1 MAGGAAWKD
10 VMRQEGLD
18 DMTLLSKVTN
28 EQIRDNLKE
37 RYDNDIIYTSI
48 SDVLISMN
56 PYKAIPI
63 YGKEIVT
70 DYIGRS
76 RIELPPHI
84 FSIAEESYR
93 SMLNEKENQCI
104 IISGESGAGKTEA
117 AKKIMFYIA
126 EVTGGGNSGGRLEQ
140 VKNIILETNPL
151 LEAFG
156 NAKTLRNNNSSRF
169 GKYFELY
176 FNKNGDPDG
185 GLITNYLLEKSRVV
199 FQIPGERNFHIFYQ
213 FCVGASAQEKG
224 DFGINHAQDFVYL
237 TTGNTLTVEGMDD
250 RQEWA
255 DVRKAMNVIGINA
268 GEQGAI
274 LQLLA
279 AILWIGNLSYR
290 VAGEKATIADQGT
303 LDYVAYLL
311 SVPGD
316 FLKAALETRSME
328 TKHGANQR
336 GTSYTVPLNEVQ
348 AIAARDGLAKAIYSK
363 LFDWLVERL
372 NVALKSTSP
381 DYCIGVLD
389 IYGFEVFENNSF
401 EQLCINYVNEKLQQI
416 FIQFTLKNE
425 QEEYVREGI
434 KWTPIEY
441 FNNKIVCD
449 LIEEKR
455 PPGIFPVMDD
465 VCKSVHA
472 VSDGADKAL
481 QQRLSACSENPHF
494 QIRAQNFLI
503 KHYAGDVTYR
513 VAGMV
518 EKNKDNLGKDLIEM
532 IQMSQNG
539 FVAGLFPESAES
551 VANTTAGF
559 KIKTSANVL
568 VATLTKCTPHYVRCL
583 KPNDQKAANVFDAPR
598 VMHQV
603 KYLGLLDN
611 IKVRR
616 SGFAYRTIFKKFIER
631 YYLISGRTSYAGQKV
646 WKGDDLS
653 GCRAILED
661 APVDRSEWQIGS
673 SKVFLKAP
681 ETLFAFEDLRVNYY
695 HNMVSRIKTSYRTF
709 RDHKHKVAN
718 RIKNAFRTWKSC
730 REEAVTAIQKAYRA
744 YKGAAPYY
752 DLKMAG
758 EKTIEGKKQRQRY
771 SLTSVRKYFGDYL
784 GMQGQRELLAA
795 MGPGASEPVMFSA
808 KGQVVVHSSILGTQK
823 ISPRFIIVTQHN
835 IYTIMLKVKNNLAT
849 HILDRQVPISQI
861 NSATMSTQY
870 DNYLVLHV
878 TEDADLVVSTDFKTE
893 MLAWLNQHG
902 SIRNNV
908 TFADKIKYAKKKGAF
923 KELTFVKDAMHKLAA
938 QNPFFKKGKICT
950 SDGQPA
956 SSRVKQFEFRKKA
969 TPKARVE
976 RQREVVQV
984 RRGNATGILRG
995 TTKAGAGAKNTVN
1008 IPGGGGSDHGG
1019 DYESPDSY
1027 QPAPTPIR
1035 GGGQA
1040 PGPGG
1045 PSRGAPRGGP
1055 ARGAPRGGPG
1065 GPGPA
1070 RGGGPPP
1077 NRGGPGPARGAP
1089 PGAGGPPR
1097 GGPGGPGPARGGG
1110 PPPNRGGPGPARGA
1124 PGAGGPPRGGP
1135 GAGGPPRGRG
1145 ALPPRP

>member
-1 MAGGAAWKD
+1 MAGAAWKD
-10 VMRQEGLD
+10 VMKQEGLD

-63 YGKEIVT
+63 YGKEIVQ

-93 SMLNEKENQCI
+93 NMLNEKENQCI

-126 EVTGGGNSGGRLEQ
+126 EVTGGGNTGGRLEH
-140 VKNIILETNPL
+140 VKMIILETNPL

-213 FCVGASAQEKG
+213 YCVGASAQEKN
-224 DFGINHAQDFVYL
+224 DYGIGQAGDFVYL
-237 TTGNTLTVEGMDD
+237 TTGNTLTVDGMDD
-250 RQEWA
+250 YQEWQ
-255 DVRKAMNVIGINA
+255 DVRNAMNVIGITA
-268 GEQGAI
+268 AEQGSIMQA
-274 LQLLA
+274 LA
-279 AILWIGNLSYR
+279 AILWIGNLTYN

-311 SVPGD
+311 SVPAA
-316 FLKAALETRSME
+316 FLKSSLETRQME
-328 TKHGANQR
+328 TKHGGR
-336 GTSYTVPLNEVQ
+336 SGTSYTVPLNQVQ
-348 AIAARDGLAKAIYSK
+348 AIAARDGLAKAIYSRM
-363 LFDWLVERL
+363 FDWLVERL
-372 NVALKSTSP
+372 NVALKSQSP
-381 DYCIGVLD
+381 DYNIGVLD

-472 VSDGADKAL
+472 VQKGADEAL
-481 QQRLSACSENPHF
+481 QQRISACSENPHF
-494 QIRAQNFLI
+494 QLRAQNFLI

-513 VAGMV
+513 IAGMV
-518 EKNKDNLGKDLIEM
+518 EKNKDQLGKDLIEM
-532 IQMSQNG
+532 AQMSQNS
-539 FVAGLFPESAES
+539 FICGLFPESAES
-551 VANTTAGF
+551 SGNTTAGF
-559 KIKTSANVL
+559 KIKSSANIL
-568 VATLTKCTPHYVRCL
+568 VATLSKCAPHYVRCL

-603 KYLGLLDN
+603 RYLGLLDN

-616 SGFAYRTIFKKFIER
+616 SGFAYRTVFKKFIER

-646 WKGDDLS
+646 WKGDDVS

-661 APVDRSEWQIGS
+661 APVAKTEWQIGS
-673 SKVFLKAP
+673 TKVFLKAP

-695 HNMVSRIKTSYRTF
+695 HNMVSRIKTAHRTF
-709 RDHKHKVAN
+709 KDHKNKCAN
-718 RIKNAFRTWKSC
+718 RIKNAFRTWKTA
-730 REEAVTAIQKAYRA
+730 REEAVQAIQKAYRA
-744 YKGAAPYY
+744 YKGAAPYF

-758 EKTIEGKKQRQRY
+758 ERTVEGKKERQRY

-784 GMQGQRELLAA
+784 GIQGQRELLAA

-808 KGQVVVHSSILGTQK
+808 KGQVVVHSSILGTPK
-823 ISPRFIIVTQHN
+823 LSPRFIIVTQRN
-835 IYTIMLKVKNNLAT
+835 IFTIMLKVKNNLAQ
-849 HILDRQVPISQI
+849 HVLDRTVPIPSI
-861 NSATMSTQY
+861 TSASLSPQF
-870 DNYLVLHV
+870 DNFLVLHV
-878 TEDADLVVSTDFKTE
+878 TEDADLIVQTDFKTE

-908 TFADKIKYAKKKGAF
+908 TFVDKIKYQKKKGAF
-923 KELTFVKDAMHKLAA
+923 KELTFVKDTVHKQAA
-938 QNPFFKKGKICT
+938 LNPFFKKGKIMT
-950 SDGQPA
+950 SDGLPA

-969 TPKARVE
+969 APKPVVE

-984 RRGNATGILRG
+984 RRGNATGALRG
-995 TTKAGAGAKNTVN
+995 TTKAGVGAKNTVN
-1008 IPGGGGSDHGG
+1008 IPGGQTEDAH
-1019 DYESPDSY
+1019 YEEQEYSA
-1027 QPAPTPIR
+1027 PAPTPIKV
-1035 GGGQA
+1035 GGQA
-1040 PGPGG
+1040 PGPNG
-1045 PSRGAPRGGP
+1045 PAP
-1055 ARGAPRGGPG
+1055 ARGAP
-1065 GPGPA
+1065 A
-1070 RGGGPPP
+1070 
-1077 NRGGPGPARGAP
+1077 
-1089 PGAGGPPR
+1089 
-1097 GGPGGPGPARGGG
+1097 
-1110 PPPNRGGPGPARGA
+1110 RGGPGPARGA
-1124 PGAGGPPRGGP
+1124 PGPARGAPGPARGAPGPARGAPGPARGGP
-1135 GAGGPPRGRG
+1135 GPAGPGRGAPAGPGGPARGAPPSRGGPGMGGPPRGRG